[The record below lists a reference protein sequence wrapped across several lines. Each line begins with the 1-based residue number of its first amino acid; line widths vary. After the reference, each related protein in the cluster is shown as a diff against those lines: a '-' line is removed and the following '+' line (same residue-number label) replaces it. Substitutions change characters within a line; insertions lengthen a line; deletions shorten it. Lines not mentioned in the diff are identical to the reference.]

1 MTLTEPHRTDDSA
14 RVPNTPEEILRHAR
28 EAVPFLRE
36 RAAGIEAVRRLPED
50 VVTLLRRGGVF
61 RAAAA
66 KDRGGPELTSMEQ
79 TLLIETLA
87 RGDVSTAW
95 CAMIGMDSGIYAGY
109 LEEAAVREFYD
120 DLDTPNSGW
129 IHPQGRAERVPGGY
143 RVTGRWRFGSGSTHC
158 AVLVAGCRVF
168 ADGEPEADPVTGDP
182 VHWRVMVARP
192 GQYEIL
198 DTWHTTGL
206 AGSGSCDY
214 EVTGLFV
221 PEEHSF
227 SFRVPRRTG
236 PLHAT
241 PDAILRKMSGVP
253 LGMAR
258 AAIDHVRDLAGTRVD
273 RESGTPWAENA
284 RVRSAVARAEMELA
298 AARAAVYSSLEEQ
311 WAALERGD
319 ETTAAQRT
327 ATALARYH
335 AFRTGRSIVSALF
348 DLVGG
353 SSVYRG
359 SSPLDRW
366 LRDAHT
372 MCQHAVAQDSVLEL
386 TGQVLLG
393 GESRSP
399 FF

>member
-1 MTLTEPHRTDDSA
+1 
-14 RVPNTPEEILRHAR
+14 
-28 EAVPFLRE
+28 
-36 RAAGIEAVRRLPED
+36 
-50 VVTLLRRGGVF
+50 
-61 RAAAA
+61 
-66 KDRGGPELTSMEQ
+66 
-79 TLLIETLA
+79 
-87 RGDVSTAW
+87 
-95 CAMIGMDSGIYAGY
+95 MDSGVYAGY
-109 LEEAAVREFYD
+109 LEDAAVQEFYG

-143 RVTGRWRFGSGSTHC
+143 RVSGHWRFGSGSTHC
-158 AVLVAGCRVF
+158 EVLVAGCQVF
-168 ADGEPEADPVTGDP
+168 QDGAPETDPVTGDP

-192 GQYEIL
+192 RQYEIV
-198 DTWHTTGL
+198 DTWYTTGL

-214 EVTGLFV
+214 KVTDLFV

-258 AAIDHVRDLAGTRVD
+258 AAIDHVRNLARTRVD
-273 RESGTPWAENA
+273 RESGTPWTASP
-284 RVRSAVARAEMELA
+284 RVQTALATAEMELA
-298 AARAAVYSSLEEQ
+298 AARAGVYASLEEQ

-319 ETTAAQRT
+319 ETTARQRT

-335 AFRTGRSIVSALF
+335 AFRTARTIVSSLF

-353 SSVYRG
+353 SSIYRDK
-359 SSPLDRW
+359 SPLDRW

-372 MCQHAVAQDSVLEL
+372 MRQHAVAQDSILEL

>member
-1 MTLTEPHRTDDSA
+1 MTIAWPQSA
-14 RVPNTPEEILRHAR
+14 DESAQTPNTAEDILRHAR

-36 RAAGIEAVRRLPED
+36 RAADIEAARRLPED
-50 VVTLLRRGGVF
+50 VVDLLRRNGVF
-61 RAAAA
+61 RAAAP
-66 KDRGGPELTSMEQ
+66 KDRGGPELTSIQQ
-79 TLLIETLA
+79 TELIETLA
-87 RGDVSTAW
+87 TGDVSTAW

-109 LEEAAVREFYD
+109 LEEEAVQEFYG

-143 RVTGRWRFGSGSTHC
+143 RVSGHWRFGSGSTHC
-158 AVLVAGCRVF
+158 DVLVAGCQVF
-168 ADGEPEADPVTGDP
+168 KDGHPETDPVTGDP

-192 GQYEIL
+192 DQYEIV
-198 DTWHTTGL
+198 DTWFTTGL
-206 AGSGSCDY
+206 AGSGSRDY
-214 EVTGLFV
+214 KVTDLFV

-253 LGMAR
+253 LGLAR
-258 AAIDHVRDLAGTRVD
+258 AAVDHVRDLAHSRVD
-273 RESGTPWAENA
+273 RETGTPWTQNP
-284 RVRSAVARAEMELA
+284 RVQSTLARAEMELA
-298 AARAAVYSSLEEQ
+298 AVRAAVYSGLEEQ

-319 ETTAAQRT
+319 ETTAQQRT

-335 AFRTGRSIVSALF
+335 AFHTARNIVSALF

-353 SSVYRG
+353 SSIYRDK
-359 SSPLDRW
+359 SPLDRW
-366 LRDAHT
+366 LRDANT
-372 MCQHAVAQDSVLEL
+372 MCQHAVAQDSILEL

>member
-1 MTLTEPHRTDDSA
+1 MTITELPRTDNSA
-14 RVPNTPEEILRHAR
+14 QVPSTAEDILRHAR
-28 EAVPFLRE
+28 EAVPVLRE
-36 RAAGIEAVRRLPED
+36 RAADIEAARRLPGD
-50 VVTLLRRGGVF
+50 VVDLLRRGGVF
-61 RAAAA
+61 RAAVP
-66 KDRGGPELTSMEQ
+66 KDRGGPELTSMQQ
-79 TLLIETLA
+79 TELIETLA
-87 RGDVSTAW
+87 TGDVSTAW

-109 LEEAAVREFYD
+109 LEEPAVREFYD
-120 DLDTPNSGW
+120 RLDTPNSGW

-143 RVTGRWRFGSGSTHC
+143 RVTGHWRFGSGSTHC
-158 AVLVAGCRVF
+158 EVLVAGCQVF
-168 ADGEPEADPVTGDP
+168 KDGRPEPDPVTGDP

-192 GQYEIL
+192 DQYEIV

-214 EVTGLFV
+214 RVTDLFV

-258 AAIDHVRDLAGTRVD
+258 AAIDHVRELARTRVD
-273 RESGTPWAENA
+273 RESGTPWAESA
-284 RVRSAVARAEMELA
+284 RVRSTLARAEMELA
-298 AARAAVYSSLEEQ
+298 AARASVYTSLEEQ

-319 ETTAAQRT
+319 ETTARQRT

-335 AFRTGRSIVSALF
+335 AFRTGRTIVSTLF

-353 SSVYRG
+353 SSIYRG

-366 LRDAHT
+366 LRDANT
-372 MCQHAVAQDSVLEL
+372 MCQHAVAQDSILEL